1 MVGKRIVSRFLDE
14 VIGVSFAI
22 VGLVVTAIPA
32 ALLYLLATFLD
43 VETISTVVGLVLGVP
58 VAATFIFIYVW
69 AVAERAS
76 NNGQSVGMSITKTR
90 YISNKERLSN
100 PFLKFMYRWIWI
112 GQKESGSWA
121 GSEQDDIS
129 SLMLFRKYFTPFVLF
144 SVSLVVLAT
153 LVVVRIPVFFFNLVG
168 GDIDLFAS
176 IPIVDY
182 PIALL
187 AIVITLL
194 TVAGPLLIFTKQ
206 RKTLSDHFFGVQ
218 MVEAPIAEE
227 TGSRANIWQWFWNK

>member
-22 VGLVVTAIPA
+22 VGLVVTGIPA
-32 ALLYLLATFLD
+32 ALLYSLTTFLD

-100 PFLKFMYRWIWI
+100 PFLKSIYRWIWI
-112 GQKESGSWA
+112 GQKESDVWA

-144 SVSLVVLAT
+144 SVYLVALAT
-153 LVVVRIPVFFFNLVG
+153 LVVARIPILVVNLAG
-168 GDIDLFAS
+168 GDIDLFSS
-176 IPIVDY
+176 IPFIDY
-182 PIALL
+182 PIALV
-187 AIVITLL
+187 AVIIAAL

-218 MVEAPIAEE
+218 MIEAPIAEE
-227 TGSRANIWQWFWNK
+227 TGSRANIWQWFWSK